1 MRAQTVTQK
10 SAKTEINSF
19 LSFLHVFWAFC
30 KIYKSILFW
39 IFLLKEHYN
48 HQFFAWRST
57 RPTFDHHCI
66 YYYCA
71 CPKQLLFNLIF
82 HVVWLRRRCF
92 FSFHEIFI
100 WLILIVCC
108 LAVCIAFFTFL
119 WWFPICLFCKC
130 SFLQYVLQVVWGSK
144 WVSIEML
151 WSFTGLCYVL
161 SLILI
166 TD

>member
-19 LSFLHVFWAFC
+19 LFFVHLFWAFC

-48 HQFFAWRST
+48 RHFFAWRST

-82 HVVWLRRRCF
+82 HVFWLRRRCF
-92 FSFHEIFI
+92 FLSQEFYLANLNCMLFSSVYCILYFFMKIPNLSF
-100 WLILIVCC
+100 LQ
-108 LAVCIAFFTFL
+108 T
-119 WWFPICLFCKC
+119 

-151 WSFTGLCYVL
+151 WSFTGFSSMSCLL
-161 SLILI
+161 S
-166 TD
+166 